1 MAFSVCIP
9 IADRRVSYAFYTGGL
24 GFTPVG
30 ELAGDG
36 IPEPLQF
43 DMGDGVRIM
52 MVPHG
57 GFEWAIGDRRMT
69 DGRTVG
75 CLLTL
80 VVDGPAGVTE
90 VFERAVAAGAA
101 PIVTPQTQPWG
112 MVTATFADPDGN
124 LWEVTSPAAAS
135 G

>member
-1 MAFSVCIP
+1 MTFSVCIP
-9 IADRRVSYAFYTGGL
+9 IADRRVAYDFYTGGL
-24 GFTPVG
+24 GFAPAG
-30 ELAGDG
+30 EVAADG

-43 DMGDGVRIM
+43 DVGGGVRIM

-57 GFEWAIGDRRMT
+57 GFEWAIGERRMT
-69 DGRTVG
+69 DGTTVG

-80 VVDGPAGVTE
+80 DVPGPADVTE

-112 MVTATFADPDGN
+112 TVTATFADPDGN